1 MSNGFYGSFQL
12 VFMASS
18 IFGTLPYKYNV
29 VDVTNNVLSIDPSKI
44 WTPRIWKCWQ
54 QKLTVIWTVSLI
66 LSCAYSMHM
75 LAVQY
80 NFDLEDSEMLIQRG
94 NAMGS
99 SLLFQVTVFG
109 ITMTIS
115 FILCLLTFYRVPR
128 IIATLRTLEEFAIT
142 QILYETRRYY
152 PVVSVT
158 IRHLNYV
165 HRGLSAMSCR
175 RFSILYQLPILLL
188 VISAAQNIASALFTL
203 FVLTGWDVAMHE
215 VTCVAAN
222 VIRLAIVFIPLSL
235 TSQKVDA
242 ALKYLSLINN
252 ACLTADCSI
261 EMSLGIVSYLL
272 IMLQYNKTV
281 T

>member
-1 MSNGFYGSFQL
+1 
-12 VFMASS
+12 
-18 IFGTLPYKYNV
+18 
-29 VDVTNNVLSIDPSKI
+29 
-44 WTPRIWKCWQ
+44 
-54 QKLTVIWTVSLI
+54 
-66 LSCAYSMHM
+66 
-75 LAVQY
+75 
-80 NFDLEDSEMLIQRG
+80 
-94 NAMGS
+94 
-99 SLLFQVTVFG
+99 
-109 ITMTIS
+109 
-115 FILCLLTFYRVPR
+115 
-128 IIATLRTLEEFAIT
+128 
-142 QILYETRRYY
+142 
-152 PVVSVT
+152 
-158 IRHLNYV
+158 
-165 HRGLSAMSCR
+165 MSCR

-261 EMSLGIVSYLL
+261 EVQLFSRRVLKAPLKFVTCRLFKCSLSFLGRMSLGIVSYLL